1 MTDAIIRSKTRTALW
16 MAAAITL
23 LPLVPYALGGSA
35 G

>member
-1 MTDAIIRSKTRTALW
+1 MTDEIIRTKTRTSLW
-16 MAAAITL
+16 MAAAICL